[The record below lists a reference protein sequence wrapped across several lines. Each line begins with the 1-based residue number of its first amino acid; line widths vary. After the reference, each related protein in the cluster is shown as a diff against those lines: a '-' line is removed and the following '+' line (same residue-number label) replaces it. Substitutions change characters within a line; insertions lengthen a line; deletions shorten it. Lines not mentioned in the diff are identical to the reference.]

1 MVLTSTLTFTGRDY
15 ACPLETVVV
24 TCSGGIGKELE
35 WIYSGTETL
44 DFIFDNNNMNPP
56 DARLNIPAGITVY
69 LTNRTNLA
77 NEMFQYI
84 SQISIERITI
94 DSANVTC
101 TVTPDPMNMTN
112 VEDTCSLSIPI
123 SGK

>member
-24 TCSGGIGKELE
+24 TCSGGIGRELE
-35 WIYSGTETL
+35 WTYSGTETL
-44 DFIFDNNNMNPP
+44 EFTFDANNVNPP

-69 LTNRTNLA
+69 LTNRTNLV
-77 NEMFQYI
+77 NDTFQYT
-84 SQISIERITI
+84 SQISIERVTI
-94 DSANVTC
+94 NSANVTC
-101 TVTPDPMNMTN
+101 TVTPDPINTIN
-112 VEDTCSLSIPI
+112 VDSCTLSIPI